1 MNCKEYK
8 DLEYY
13 RKNPYAWPGG
23 YQLNAVMADG
33 EYMCHECICNED
45 QVFQDDSKVDTD
57 EWRFI
62 AADIHYEG
70 PSLYCAH
77 CNKELKSEYG
87 DPWEDEEEE
96 KNNKYE

>member
-1 MNCKEYK
+1 MNRKEYK

-23 YQLNAVMADG
+23 YQLNALMADG

-45 QVFQDDSKVDTD
+45 EVFQDDSKVDTD

-70 PSLYCAH
+70 PSLYCAN
-77 CNKELKSEYG
+77 CGKELKSEYG
-87 DPWEDEEEE
+87 DPWEDEESED
-96 KNNKYE
+96 N